1 LADRIKG
8 ITVEIGGDTQGLS
21 KALKDVNDTT
31 FSLQREL
38 KDVQRLL
45 KFDPTNTELLAQQQ
59 QLLGDQVQSTEEKL
73 RRLRIAEAQVQAQFE
88 RGDIGADQYRAFQR
102 ELQSTEGYLMNLR
115 RRIDA
120 VDDSNAPE
128 QAANDVEKIGREAG
142 KTTEALKRMGGA
154 MGAAGRGL
162 AAGAAAGAAGIGGL
176 VIGTQDLNK
185 DLAKLRFN
193 AINEGF
199 DVSKVE
205 EGFKRIAAVSQETD
219 SAVET
224 LGQLMQTGFDDQQ
237 LSQAIDHVN
246 GAAIKFADTLNTEG
260 IADGIQETFATGK
273 AVGMFGELLDR
284 SGVNLD
290 NFNAGLATATANG
303 TQTDYVLQTMA
314 DLGLSS
320 AADGFNKMNAEL
332 VAQQEAQINLQMALA
347 QLGILLTPLATIVTN
362 LLTKIAEWSIENIN
376 LVSSFDSIAAGI
388 VALLPTLFGK
398 GLEMITTIVNAIVQN
413 LPMIIST
420 GTQILLQL
428 ITGIIQMLPALIAQI
443 QTMMPLVMSILQQNL
458 PLIISAGV
466 QLIVALVNGIIEM
479 LPMLI
484 DMALNLIVLLSTEL
498 LKHLPTIIEAGV
510 KLIIALVKGLIK
522 ALPDI
527 DRALTTIINAII
539 DALKGTDKKLAEM
552 GKNIIQ
558 GLIDGITKK
567 AGDVARA
574 AGNIANGIAKKI
586 GGILKLGSPSKVL
599 ISMGEDTGKGMEIG
613 LQRSIGSI
621 SQAAA
626 SMGASIT
633 DSLTAFLGGGDA
645 VSKYFEAIR
654 EDGDW
659 LNDWLTHMP
668 KDVANLAKQIGF
680 VIAPQLEG
688 SKSGNGSSVMNVNIN
703 SPKAL
708 NAREANVVWNRTMKK
723 MQLQW

>member
-21 KALKDVNDTT
+21 KALKDVNSTT

-59 QLLGDQVQSTEEKL
+59 QILGQQVESTEEKL
-73 RRLRIAEAQVQAQFE
+73 HRLRIAEAQVQAQFE
-88 RGDIGADQYRAFQR
+88 RGDIGAEQYRAFQR
-102 ELQSTEGYLMNLR
+102 EVQSTEGFLQNLR
-115 RRIDA
+115 RRIDDL
-120 VDDSNAPE
+120 DDSNAPE
-128 QAANDVEKIGREAG
+128 QAADEIDKIEREAG
-142 KTTEALKRMGGA
+142 QATAALKKMGGA
-154 MGAAGRGL
+154 MGAAGKGL

-176 VIGTQDLNK
+176 VVGTQDLNK

-193 AINEGF
+193 AFNEGF

-205 EGFKRIAAVSQETD
+205 EGFKKIAAVSQETD

-224 LGQLMQTGFDDQQ
+224 LGQLMQTGFDQEQ

-273 AVGMFGELLDR
+273 AVGMFGELLER

-290 NFNAGLATATANG
+290 TFNAGLATATANG
-303 TQTDYVLQTMA
+303 TQTDFMLQTMS

-320 AADGFNKMNAEL
+320 AAEGFNKMNSEL

-347 QLGILLTPLATIVTN
+347 ELGILLTPLATIVTN
-362 LLTKIAEWSIENIN
+362 LLTKIAEWGIENIN
-376 LVSSFDSIAAGI
+376 LVNSFDSIAAGI
-388 VALLPTLFGK
+388 VALLPTLFGS
-398 GLEMITTIVNAIVQN
+398 GLKMITTIVQAIVEN
-413 LPMIIST
+413 LPLIIST
-420 GTQILLQL
+420 GMQILMQL
-428 ITGIIQMLPALIAQI
+428 ITGIIQMLPQLIAQI
-443 QTMMPLVMSILQQNL
+443 QQLLPMVMAILQQNL

-466 QLIVALVNGIIEM
+466 QLIIALVNGIIQM
-479 LPMLI
+479 LPQLI
-484 DMALNLIVLLSTEL
+484 DMALQLIVLVSTEL
-498 LKHLPTIIEAGV
+498 LKNLPQIIDAGV

-527 DRALTTIINAII
+527 DRALETIILAIV
-539 DALKGTDKKLAEM
+539 DALKGVDKKLAQI
-552 GKNIIQ
+552 GKDIMQ
-558 GLIDGITKK
+558 GLINGIQKK
-567 AGDVARA
+567 AGDVTRA
-574 AGNIANGIAKKI
+574 AGDIANGIAKKI
-586 GGILKLGSPSKVL
+586 GSILKLGSPSKVL
-599 ISMGEDTGKGMEIG
+599 IEMGENTGEGMEIG
-613 LQRSIGSI
+613 LKRSINSI

-626 SMGASIT
+626 QMGASIT
-633 DSLTAFLGGGDA
+633 DSLTSFLGGGDA

-688 SKSGNGSSVMNVNIN
+688 YKDNVSSSVMNVNIN

-708 NAREANVVWNRTMKK
+708 NAREANMVWNRTMKK

>member
-1 LADRIKG
+1 MADRIKG

-21 KALKDVNDTT
+21 KALKDVNSTT

-102 ELQSTEGYLMNLR
+102 ELQSTEGYLTNLR

-128 QAANDVEKIGREAG
+128 QAANDVEKIGKEAG
-142 KTTEALKRMGGA
+142 KATEALKRMGGA

-162 AAGAAAGAAGIGGL
+162 AAGAAGAAAGIGGL
-176 VIGTQDLNK
+176 VVGTQDLNK

-193 AINEGF
+193 AFNEGF

-205 EGFKRIAAVSQETD
+205 EGFKKIAAVSQETD

-224 LGQLMQTGFDDQQ
+224 LGQLMQTGFDQEQ

-260 IADGIQETFATGK
+260 IADGIQETFATGS
-273 AVGMFGELLDR
+273 AVGMFGELLER
-284 SGVNLD
+284 SGVKLD
-290 NFNAGLATATANG
+290 TFNAGLATAKANG
-303 TQTDYVLQTMA
+303 TETDYVLQTMA

-320 AADGFNKMNAEL
+320 AADGFADMNAEL

-362 LLTKIAEWSIENIN
+362 LLTKIAEWGVENIN

-398 GLEMITTIVNAIVQN
+398 GLEMVTTIVNAIVQN

-466 QLIVALVNGIIEM
+466 QLIIALVNGIIQM
-479 LPMLI
+479 LPQLI
-484 DMALNLIVLLSTEL
+484 NMALQLIVLVSTEL
-498 LKHLPTIIEAGV
+498 LKHLPKIIEAGV

-527 DRALTTIINAII
+527 DRALETIILAILN
-539 DALKGTDKKLAEM
+539 ALKGTDAKLRQM
-552 GKNIIQ
+552 GMDIIQ
-558 GLIDGITKK
+558 GLINGITKK
-567 AGDVARA
+567 AGDVAKA
-574 AGNIANGIAKKI
+574 AANIANGIAKKI
-586 GGILKLGSPSKVL
+586 GGILKLGSPSKLL
-599 ISMGEDTGKGMEIG
+599 IEMGENTGKGLAIGMEH
-613 LQRSIGSI
+613 SIKKI
-621 SQAAA
+621 NNMAANMA
-626 SMGASIT
+626 QS
-633 DSLTAFLGGGDA
+633 
-645 VSKYFEAIR
+645 AIP
-654 EDGDW
+654 D
-659 LNDWLTHMP
+659 LNRGNGT
-668 KDVANLAKQIGF
+668 N
-680 VIAPQLEG
+680 
-688 SKSGNGSSVMNVNIN
+688 SGNNRTMNVNIN

-708 NAREANVVWNRTMKK
+708 NAREASMVWNRTMKK

>member
-21 KALKDVNDTT
+21 KALKDVNSTT

-59 QLLGDQVQSTEEKL
+59 QILGQQVESTEEKL
-73 RRLRIAEAQVQAQFE
+73 HRLRIAEAQVQAQFE

-102 ELQSTEGYLMNLR
+102 ELQSTEGFLTNLR
-115 RRIDA
+115 RRIDDL
-120 VDDSNAPE
+120 DDSNAPE
-128 QAANDVEKIGREAG
+128 QAADEIDKIEREAG
-142 KTTEALKRMGGA
+142 QATEALKKMGRA
-154 MGAAGRGL
+154 MGTAGKGL

-176 VIGTQDLNK
+176 VVGTQDLNK

-193 AINEGF
+193 AFNEGF

-205 EGFKRIAAVSQETD
+205 EGFKKIAAVSQETD

-224 LGQLMQTGFDDQQ
+224 LGQLMQTGFDQEQ

-273 AVGMFGELLDR
+273 AVGMFGELLER

-290 NFNAGLATATANG
+290 TFNAGLATATANG
-303 TQTDYVLQTMA
+303 TQTDFMLQTMA
-314 DLGLSS
+314 DLGLAG
-320 AADGFNKMNAEL
+320 AAEGFNKMNAEL

-347 QLGILLTPLATIVTN
+347 ELGILLTPLATIVTN

-388 VALLPTLFGK
+388 VALLPTLFGS
-398 GLEMITTIVNAIVQN
+398 GLQMITTIVQAIVEN
-413 LPMIIST
+413 LPLIIST
-420 GTQILLQL
+420 GMQILMQL
-428 ITGIIQMLPALIAQI
+428 ITGIIQMLPQLIAQI
-443 QTMMPLVMSILQQNL
+443 QQLLPMVMLILQQNL

-466 QLIVALVNGIIEM
+466 QLLIALINGIIQM
-479 LPMLI
+479 LPQLI
-484 DMALNLIVLLSTEL
+484 DMALQLIVLVSTEL
-498 LKHLPTIIEAGV
+498 LKHLPQIIDAGV

-527 DRALTTIINAII
+527 DQALETIILAIV
-539 DALKGTDKKLAEM
+539 DALEGVDKKLLKI
-552 GKNIIQ
+552 GKDIIQ

-567 AGDVARA
+567 AGEVAKA
-574 AGNIANGIAKKI
+574 AGDIANGIAKKI

-599 ISMGEDTGKGMEIG
+599 ISMGEDTGEGMEIG
-613 LQRSIGSI
+613 LKRSIGAI
-621 SQAAA
+621 SQAAS
-626 SMGASIT
+626 SMGASIV
-633 DSLTAFLGGGDA
+633 DSLTGFLGGGDA
-645 VSKYFEAIR
+645 VAKYFEAIR

-688 SKSGNGSSVMNVNIN
+688 YKDNASSSVMNVNIN

-708 NAREANVVWNRTMKK
+708 NAREANIVWNRTMKK